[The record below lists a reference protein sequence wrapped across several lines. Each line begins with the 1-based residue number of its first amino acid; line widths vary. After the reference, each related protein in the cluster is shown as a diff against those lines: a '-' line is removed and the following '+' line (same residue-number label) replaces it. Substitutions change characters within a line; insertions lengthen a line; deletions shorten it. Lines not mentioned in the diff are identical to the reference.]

1 MFICYNTSMKNKTLK
16 NLIAFGFV
24 AIFLLGFD
32 FASASVVQPY
42 NSSWTIPVTSSADRY
57 YYEDAYN
64 PNYYNSSYGS
74 NYNQNYNSG
83 YNNGYG
89 SSQYGYNQQQPNTY
103 TQPQVQYIQQPAQI
117 KYVPVETI
125 KYVNTSST
133 SNTQGASVARSNS
146 NTTVA
151 RNTTTVNRNTGV
163 TGNTGQYVNY
173 DPNTQ
178 GMMLASAY
186 GAYNGQQVVNSGVVY
201 DDNGVTAL
209 TVKGSGG
216 FMPSS
221 VFQWFML
228 VLIILAIVIVARMV
242 SKTYSHGAHGAP
254 AH

>member
-1 MFICYNTSMKNKTLK
+1 MKNKTLK
-16 NLIAFGFV
+16 NLIAFGAV

-42 NSSWTIPVTSSADRY
+42 NSSWTIPVTSNTDRY

-64 PNYYNSSYGS
+64 QNYNSGYNT

-83 YNNGYG
+83 YGTGYNNNAYG
-89 SSQYGYNQQQPNTY
+89 STQYQQQQQPYTY
-103 TQPQVQYIQQPAQI
+103 TQPQVQYVQQPAQI

-125 KYVNTSST
+125 KYVNTGST
-133 SNTQGASVARSNS
+133 SNTQGASVVRSNS

-151 RNTTTVNRNTGV
+151 RNTTTANRNTGV

-173 DPNTQ
+173 DANSQ

-186 GAYNGQQVVNSGVVY
+186 GAYNGQQVANSGVMY
-201 DDNGVTAL
+201 DNNGVTAL
-209 TVKGSGG
+209 SVKGSGG

-228 VLIILAIVIVARMV
+228 ILIILAIVIVARMV